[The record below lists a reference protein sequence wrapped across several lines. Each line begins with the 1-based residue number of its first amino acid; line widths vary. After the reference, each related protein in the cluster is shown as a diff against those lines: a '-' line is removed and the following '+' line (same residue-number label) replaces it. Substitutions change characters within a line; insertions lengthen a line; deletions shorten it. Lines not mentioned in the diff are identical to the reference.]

1 MNSGGP
7 GFARTPHLG
16 SASRLRLVGR
26 GHLDGAIDDALPDL
40 LDETLWNLRW
50 ILTMQDPNDGGV
62 YHKCTTANFEGFVK
76 PQNAT

>member
-1 MNSGGP
+1 MGNWYL
-7 GFARTPHLG
+7 TPAPYL
-16 SASRLRLVGR
+16 LKLWGR
-26 GHLDGAIDDALPDL
+26 IHNLEAGIPESENALPDL

-62 YHKCTTANFEGFVK
+62 YHKCPTANFEGFVK